1 MQRILSKEKKK
12 DRCETCK
19 YYSCLTTVS
28 TSRGE
33 CWYCQKHH
41 CIFCTNHGE
50 KCNDYEFG
58 ENDGGRTAES
68 YEEEWDEED
77 E

>member
-1 MQRILSKEKKK
+1 MEKDK
-12 DRCETCK
+12 RCETCK
-19 YYSCLTTVS
+19 HYNCLTTIP

-41 CIFCTNHGE
+41 CIFCSNYGK
-50 KCNDYEFG
+50 KCKDYEFG

-68 YEEEWDEED
+68 YEEEWDKED
-77 E
+77 D